1 MSGGHAVQN
10 LLRWLRTF
18 DAASS
23 VESVSDMADGV
34 ILGKV
39 LLAISPK
46 HFSLEWLG
54 QLRTGG
60 HITPS
65 IKVKNLEHIVCAV
78 EAFLAQVPDESI
90 LVRPLPNLVSIAEYN
105 AEDEAFRLLQLV
117 LGCAVNCENK
127 STYIEAIMHLEESV
141 QHVLMEAIQ
150 QLMTSSVR
158 LNTAV
163 SDAFQNSG
171 DSQLISAVDEC
182 KRLSFQKEALTQQC
196 HELEKLVE
204 TLRGENTSL
213 QLELEQARCAQNQTI
228 MDSTEHDIS
237 ANLLLSS
244 AETGLPGTAAEIPM
258 SPTVASVR
266 IGQLRDQLTKLR
278 NELYRVETE
287 KEEVKI
293 KLADSQT
300 TVEGLRQKCDLLMRK
315 SEEAVHLK
323 DELDIAREELAAAS
337 HLTTTMD
344 QLRKRA
350 DEAVELRVRC
360 AKLETDNKVLVDRL
374 AELEQETRLTGHVR
388 SQAETQR
395 LQAADARQAAT
406 QANAR
411 ADAIEA
417 ELRRVRDELS
427 ATMRE
432 KTRLVTELNRLRSC
446 CEQLQRCAPPASAL
460 NEELTTV
467 EPDANGMMY
476 TPAMQS
482 QMLTL
487 REELTRLRTSLSSLE
502 IAASTSVADED
513 HHSLSEHDGSRVMQT
528 SDFPDNSSNL
538 MDNDRHGT
546 SDGTSSPLHM
556 SATKSEDF
564 DGHLVASLRG
574 QLDEK
579 DRAYESMEQQYRGYL
594 WKARSLIRS
603 LQRQLRKQD
612 ENAGVANEGSN
623 DVARLRALLVEKER
637 IIENLERH
645 LEQTRLRRDAEE
657 RILLAAWYN
666 RGVRQ
671 TRELVEQRIRDQQTQ
686 PGPPGTQPKTAADD
700 ATTGAEEM
708 SFLER
713 QREIHLK
720 PPRGLTSVVVASK

>member
-23 VESVSDMADGV
+23 VESVNDIADGV

-46 HFSLEWLG
+46 HFSPEWLG

-65 IKVKNLEHIVCAV
+65 IKIKNLEHIACAV
-78 EAFLAQVPDESI
+78 ETFLAQVPDESI
-90 LVRPLPNLVSIAEYN
+90 LVRPLPNLASIAEYN

-158 LNTAV
+158 LNTATLDV
-163 SDAFQNSG
+163 FQTSG
-171 DSQLISAVDEC
+171 DGQLLSAVDEC
-182 KRLSFQKEALTQQC
+182 KRLSFQKEALAQQC

-204 TLRGENTSL
+204 TLRGENTNL
-213 QLELEQARCAQNQTI
+213 QLELDQARCAQNQTI
-228 MDSTEHDIS
+228 RDSTEHDIS

-244 AETGLPGTAAEIPM
+244 AETGLPVPATEIPM

-300 TVEGLRQKCDLLMRK
+300 TVEGLRQKCELLMRK

-432 KTRLVTELNRLRSC
+432 KTVICSF
-446 CEQLQRCAPPASAL
+446 
-460 NEELTTV
+460 V
-467 EPDANGMMY
+467 
-476 TPAMQS
+476 
-482 QMLTL
+482 
-487 REELTRLRTSLSSLE
+487 SSL
-502 IAASTSVADED
+502 ALSG
-513 HHSLSEHDGSRVMQT
+513 HHVFRSIYYFHRIFSR
-528 SDFPDNSSNL
+528 
-538 MDNDRHGT
+538 
-546 SDGTSSPLHM
+546 
-556 SATKSEDF
+556 
-564 DGHLVASLRG
+564 
-574 QLDEK
+574 
-579 DRAYESMEQQYRGYL
+579 
-594 WKARSLIRS
+594 
-603 LQRQLRKQD
+603 
-612 ENAGVANEGSN
+612 
-623 DVARLRALLVEKER
+623 
-637 IIENLERH
+637 
-645 LEQTRLRRDAEE
+645 
-657 RILLAAWYN
+657 
-666 RGVRQ
+666 
-671 TRELVEQRIRDQQTQ
+671 
-686 PGPPGTQPKTAADD
+686 
-700 ATTGAEEM
+700 
-708 SFLER
+708 
-713 QREIHLK
+713 
-720 PPRGLTSVVVASK
+720 

>member
-23 VESVSDMADGV
+23 VESVSDIADGV

-60 HITPS
+60 HITPI
-65 IKVKNLEHIVCAV
+65 IKIKNLEHIVCAV

-163 SDAFQNSG
+163 SDVFQNNG
-171 DSQLISAVDEC
+171 DGRLLSAVDDC
-182 KRLSFQKEALTQQC
+182 KRLSFQKEALAQQC

-228 MDSTEHDIS
+228 RDSTEHDIS

-244 AETGLPGTAAEIPM
+244 AETGLPGPAAEISM

-300 TVEGLRQKCDLLMRK
+300 TVEGLRQKCELLMRK

-323 DELDIAREELAAAS
+323 DELDIAREELTAAS

-427 ATMRE
+427 ATLRE

-446 CEQLQRCAPPASAL
+446 CEQLQRCAPPASGL

-476 TPAMQS
+476 TSAMQS

-502 IAASTSVADED
+502 IAASSSVVDED
-513 HHSLSEHDGSRVMQT
+513 HHSLSENDGSQVMQT
-528 SDFPDNSSNL
+528 SDFPDNSSNV
-538 MDNDRHGT
+538 MDNHQHGT
-546 SDGTSSPLHM
+546 SDGTSSPVQM

-564 DGHLVASLRG
+564 DGHLVASLRR

-603 LQRQLRKQD
+603 LQRQIRKQD
-612 ENAGVANEGSN
+612 ENIGVANEESN

-686 PGPPGTQPKTAADD
+686 PGPPGTRPKTASADG
-700 ATTGAEEM
+700 TTGAEEM

-713 QREIHLK
+713 QREMHLK